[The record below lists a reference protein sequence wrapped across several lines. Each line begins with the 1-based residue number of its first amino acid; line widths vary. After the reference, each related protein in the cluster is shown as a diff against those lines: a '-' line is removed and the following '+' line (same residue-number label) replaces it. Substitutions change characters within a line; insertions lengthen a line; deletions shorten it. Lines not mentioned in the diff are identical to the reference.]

1 MPDRRPYCSRDLPDG
16 TGCDYSRYDIHLFG
30 PLCSRQPLSISMALT
45 VGNLALQLPSLD
57 LTTYNI
63 CVINVDRGVMIAE
76 VALILFY
83 G

>member
-1 MPDRRPYCSRDLPDG
+1 
-16 TGCDYSRYDIHLFG
+16 
-30 PLCSRQPLSISMALT
+30 MALT